1 MNNVTVSNLPVGSYI
16 SRPVYLDEKYI
27 LLSPDI
33 PITEELQKRLLSWG
47 YKAVYTDGTPI
58 AAPPEIGAEFGDA
71 EGGNNSEAALFENT
85 EADKTNW
92 EETHAFYNSMCEFLS
107 TVFDRYAT
115 KQELRID
122 EITDKV
128 KELIQVVKSKKNYI
142 LRLNEMSDEN
152 HSYLIAHSL
161 KSAIL
166 AIVIADTMKMPP
178 FKQIDIGT
186 AALLHE
192 IGMLRIPE
200 KLYMNGN
207 VLTPEQRKTVTAH
220 TVIGFRILKEAQF
233 SMPITRAVLEHH
245 ERIDGTG
252 YPRSITGEKTSFYAK
267 IIAVACSYAAIVSNR
282 PHKNAMDGHSGI
294 LDLLKN
300 TGKKYDEQVIRTLV
314 YTLSIYPLGTFVLL
328 SNGAKG
334 IVVETD
340 PKTPRHPV
348 VRLLQDEKGDRYRDQ
363 PLLRTQEGGEIQI
376 KRPLIEKEIK
386 ELKTKI

>member
-1 MNNVTVSNLPVGSYI
+1 MNSVTVSNLPVGSYI

-33 PITEELQKRLLSWG
+33 PISEELQKRLISWG
-47 YKAVYTDGTPI
+47 YKTVYTDGTPI
-58 AAPPEIGAEFGDA
+58 AAPPEIGAESADT
-71 EGGNNSEAALFENT
+71 EGGSKSGAAILENSEA
-85 EADKTNW
+85 DQTNW
-92 EETHAFYNSMCEFLS
+92 EETRSFYNSMCDFIA
-107 TVFDRYAT
+107 TVFDRYST

-122 EITDKV
+122 EITDHV
-128 KELIQVVKSKKNYI
+128 KELIQVVKTKRNYI

-152 HSYLIAHSL
+152 HSYLVAHSV

-166 AIVIADTMKMPP
+166 ALVIADTMKLPP

-192 IGMLRIPE
+192 IGMLKIPE

-207 VLTPEQRKTVTAH
+207 VLSPEQRKTVTAH
-220 TVIGFRILKEAQF
+220 TVIGFRILQEAQF

-252 YPRSITGEKTSFYAK
+252 YPRSITGEKISFYAK
-267 IIAVACSYAAIVSNR
+267 IIAVACSYAAIVSDR

-300 TGKKYDEQVIRTLV
+300 TGKKYDEQVIRILV

-328 SNGAKG
+328 TSGAKG

-348 VRLLQDEKGDRYRDQ
+348 VRLLQDEQGAPYRDQ
-363 PLLRTQEGGEIQI
+363 PLLRTQEDGDIQI
-376 KRPLIEKEIK
+376 KRPLIEKEIQ